1 MLQKVIVKVS
11 QQDGVGHCFDKNSLK
26 STEKC
31 QILKKK
37 KTNSPCLFAGSASL
51 PKLSL
56 PDTPLLYLYLIHY
69 CPIPKQPH

>member
-37 KTNSPCLFAGSASL
+37 KRQILRVCLLDRL
-51 PKLSL
+51 P
-56 PDTPLLYLYLIHY
+56 YQGCLYLIHHY
-69 CPIPKQPH
+69 CIFT